1 MQCLVTKTYIMYY
14 YCRTNAMCLVTK
26 TYIMYYYYRTNAMS
40 SNQDLHN
47 VCTVGLCNVSSNQDL
62 HNVLLL

>member
-14 YCRTNAMCLVTK
+14 CCRTNAMCPVTK

-47 VCTVGLCNVSSNQDL
+47 V
-62 HNVLLL
+62 LLL

>member
-1 MQCLVTKTYIMYY
+1 MQCIVTKTYIMHYC
-14 YCRTNAMCLVTK
+14 CRTNAMCPVTK

-47 VCTVGLCNVSSNQDL
+47 V
-62 HNVLLL
+62 LLL